1 MFGQSFKQEL
11 EEKST
16 VHPQTL
22 KATAK
27 EMVNSENT
35 PLKEGRRK
43 VGYMELMHKSFLEEF
58 PDLNYLTPQNLRD
71 KISHVEKINKSKTSL
86 IEAFNSID
94 NTNIEARGEIR
105 NNAHININNKIN
117 YACCPLNKKE
127 LEVFNEA
134 KDLFYI
140 ICKDIGNMKNRK
152 WTTIMNK
159 VPEQSDIFS
168 VRTKKPWSRNQVI
181 KYSLRGFPNK
191 SLAELFLVL
200 FLSINEAIEIFRE
213 TLFRK
218 HILSPAA
225 GISCWCFTN
234 KR

>member
-1 MFGQSFKQEL
+1 MSGRRVAKRNKLKWTSEMNEKLL
-11 EEKST
+11 ESRDK
-16 VHPQTL
+16 
-22 KATAK
+22 AK

-105 NNAHININNKIN
+105 NNAHININSKIN
-117 YACCPLNKKE
+117 YACGPLNKKE

-134 KDLFYI
+134 KALFYI

-152 WTTIMNK
+152 WTTRMNK

-168 VRTKKPWSRNQVI
+168 VNKIVYHLMTSVNSVNDDVKSRKFFKALWDVDCML
-181 KYSLRGFPNK
+181 Y
-191 SLAELFLVL
+191 
-200 FLSINEAIEIFRE
+200 
-213 TLFRK
+213 
-218 HILSPAA
+218 AA
-225 GISCWCFTN
+225 VVS
-234 KR
+234 